1 MTNRGRYRDF
11 GMASGK
17 QSRRRRQVQAPPPVR
32 GPGRG
37 RRASPKVLIGAAVAL
52 ILAAAIAAAVLALTG
67 KSSSSSSSGEQLSD
81 VAAVHRL
88 FADIPQRGNV
98 LGRPGAPV
106 TLVEYVDLQC
116 PFCQAFETQVL
127 PKLVPRYVR
136 TGKVRVVM
144 RPIAFIGPDSE
155 RGRLAALAA
164 ARQNRLFDFSELLY
178 FNQGAE
184 NSGWLDDA
192 MIRRAAA
199 SIPGLDVGTLLGE
212 RNSSSIRGQ
221 AVGYDSQAQ
230 ADGVQ
235 STPTILVGRSGGA
248 LRQVANDFAP
258 ISAAIRSASRG

>member
-1 MTNRGRYRDF
+1 
-11 GMASGK
+11 MASGK
-17 QSRRRRQVQAPPPVR
+17 QSRRRRQTQAPSPVR
-32 GPGRG
+32 GPGRS

-52 ILAAAIAAAVLALTG
+52 ILAAAIAAAALALTG

-88 FADIPQRGNV
+88 FAGILQRGNV
-98 LGRPGAPV
+98 LGRPSAPV

-116 PFCQAFETQVL
+116 PFCQAFETQVM

-136 TGKVRVVM
+136 TGDVKVVM

-192 MIRRAAA
+192 MIRRAAS
-199 SIPGLDVGTLLGE
+199 SIPGLDLGTLLST
-212 RNSSSIRGQ
+212 RSSASIRAQ
-221 AVGYDSQAQ
+221 AVTYDSQAQ
-230 ADGVQ
+230 TDNVQ
-235 STPTILVGRSGGA
+235 ATPTILVGRTGGA
-248 LRQVANDFAP
+248 LKQVANDLG
-258 ISAAIRSASRG
+258 SVTAAIRSARGG

>member
-1 MTNRGRYRDF
+1 MP
-11 GMASGK
+11 SGK
-17 QSRRRRQVQAPPPVR
+17 QSRRSRQAQAPPPVR
-32 GPGRG
+32 GPGRS

-52 ILAAAIAAAVLALTG
+52 ILAAAIVAAVLALTG
-67 KSSSSSSSGEQLSD
+67 KSSSSSSSGVQLSD
-81 VAAVHRL
+81 VAAVRRL
-88 FADIPQRGNV
+88 FAGIPQRGNV
-98 LGRPGAPV
+98 LGRPSAPV

-116 PFCQAFETQVL
+116 PFCQAFETQVM

-136 TGKVRVVM
+136 KGEVKVVM

-155 RGRLAALAA
+155 RGRFAALAA

-178 FNQGAE
+178 FNQGPE

-212 RNSSSIRGQ
+212 RNSASVRSQ

-235 STPTILVGRSGGA
+235 STPTLLVGRTGGA
-248 LRQVANDFAP
+248 LKQTGGNDLG
-258 ISAAIRSASRG
+258 SVTAAIRSAQAS